1 MLTVKLNHFQ
11 LTTLTYILSVIHNG
25 LNWNGVTRTV
35 ICFNHQQHMPIAYAG
50 ISGNQR
56 QFCVFCP
63 TEANWQT
70 AHSYL
75 ARLPC
80 MSHTHIAH
88 TYQFP
93 SSPWASALDHCMVS
107 VLRSRVDWASAR
119 NNEQT
124 NTPQRQHIAPL
135 GKIVY
140 SSIPNFTQLVQE
152 WGHGT
157 QNRKILCYFGIQMR
171 TRIYPKWFL
180 QKLSGFVGSFMP
192 GHPKFWKDSLKS
204 F

>member
-1 MLTVKLNHFQ
+1 VLTVKLNHFQ

-35 ICFNHQQHMPIAYAG
+35 ICFNHRQHVPIAYAG

-56 QFCVFCP
+56 QFCVFYP

-93 SSPWASALDHCMVS
+93 SSPWAGALDHCMVS
-107 VLRSRVDWASAR
+107 VLRSRVGWASAR

-135 GKIVY
+135 GK
-140 SSIPNFTQLVQE
+140 NGL
-152 WGHGT
+152 
-157 QNRKILCYFGIQMR
+157 L
-171 TRIYPKWFL
+171 IYTKFHPIGAGMGAWDPK
-180 QKLSGFVGSFMP
+180 QKNCMLFRNTNA
-192 GHPKFWKDSLKS
+192 HKDIS
-204 F
+204 